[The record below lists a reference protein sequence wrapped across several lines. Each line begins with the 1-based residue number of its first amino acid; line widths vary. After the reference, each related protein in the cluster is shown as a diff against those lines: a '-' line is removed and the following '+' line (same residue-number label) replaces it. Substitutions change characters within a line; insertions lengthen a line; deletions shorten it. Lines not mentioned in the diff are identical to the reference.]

1 VLLLAQIIL
10 TVIVWKKGWK
20 WLSLIPIGVCLL
32 FGLLIGL
39 SGGEPSSGIFIDIIA
54 IVALIIMLTKQKIS
68 ASKDG
73 DK

>member
-1 VLLLAQIIL
+1 MLLLAQIIL
-10 TVIVWKKGWK
+10 TVIVWKKG

-54 IVALIIMLTKQKIS
+54 IVALIIMLTKQKI
-68 ASKDG
+68 
-73 DK
+73 